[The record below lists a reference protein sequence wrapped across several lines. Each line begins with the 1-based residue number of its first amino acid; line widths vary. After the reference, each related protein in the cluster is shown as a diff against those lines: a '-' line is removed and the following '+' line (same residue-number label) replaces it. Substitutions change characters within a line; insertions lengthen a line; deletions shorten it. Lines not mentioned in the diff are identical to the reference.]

1 MHAPPSPATDRP
13 SSGETAL
20 LTVDLAA
27 LTDNWRLLAKRGAP
41 AECAAVIKAN
51 AYGLGLEPVMRALLG
66 AGCRTFFVA
75 TAREGERARAVSSE
89 AVVYVL
95 DGLAP
100 GAMQRLM
107 WAKLRPVLNSLAEID
122 EWSDAGAAALHF
134 DTGMNRM
141 GLPPADAGAAAE
153 RFSAQGAA
161 PTLVMSHFV
170 SAQWRDDPRNIA
182 QIDAFAAIRAR
193 FPGVSAS
200 LCNSSGVFLGEKAHL
215 DVTRPGYAIY
225 GGNPTPGEPNPM
237 RGVARLEAR
246 VLATREIPAG
256 ASVGYDATWSAARPT
271 RLATLALGY
280 ADGLPIGASSGPGG
294 PATQALVR
302 GTRCPIV
309 GRVSMDFLV
318 LDVTDAPAVG
328 RGDWIEILGDDITV
342 DELAARSGTIGYEIL
357 TRLGGRY
364 ARRHVG
370 GENYQ
375 SEP

>member
-170 SAQWRDDPRNIA
+170 SAQWR
-182 QIDAFAAIRAR
+182 
-193 FPGVSAS
+193 
-200 LCNSSGVFLGEKAHL
+200 
-215 DVTRPGYAIY
+215 
-225 GGNPTPGEPNPM
+225 
-237 RGVARLEAR
+237 
-246 VLATREIPAG
+246 EIPAT
-256 ASVGYDATWSAARPT
+256 SPRSTPSPRYARVFRVFPPRCAILRAFFWVKRRIST
-271 RLATLALGY
+271 SRA
-280 ADGLPIGASSGPGG
+280 
-294 PATQALVR
+294 PATQYTAEIRRRASPIRCAAWR
-302 GTRCPIV
+302 G
-309 GRVSMDFLV
+309 
-318 LDVTDAPAVG
+318 
-328 RGDWIEILGDDITV
+328 
-342 DELAARSGTIGYEIL
+342 
-357 TRLGGRY
+357 
-364 ARRHVG
+364 
-370 GENYQ
+370 
-375 SEP
+375 